1 MRLRQRMRE
10 DLRLLNFSERA
21 VRHYTH
27 TVAEFA
33 KKHPQVT
40 RLPDQL
46 VPEHVRTFRRYL
58 LNERKLAWGS
68 IQVDRSALKFLC
80 TRTLKQTWSDQE
92 VIKPDVRSK
101 LLTVWSREE
110 VCASI
115 DAEMNA
121 KHRAL
126 LNRA

>member
-1 MRLRQRMRE
+1 LPSSQ
-10 DLRLLNFSERA
+10 
-21 VRHYTH
+21 
-27 TVAEFA
+27 
-33 KKHPQVT
+33 KKLPQVT